1 MTDRFTVTPALWTM
15 VAIVGLLSLASLVLA
30 ILRRARPA
38 WPLTEVRR
46 RVSSWWVMAALFLL
60 AIGVSR
66 TISLCF
72 FGLVSFLAFK
82 EYLSMIPTRRSDRRV
97 LGWAYLAIP
106 LQYLWVGME
115 WYGMFV
121 VFIPVYMLLLLPL
134 RMVLIGNPKG
144 FLRAVGTLHWG
155 LMITV
160 FSISHLAYLLVFPA
174 LSQPSGG
181 SSPGGA
187 SLVLFLVVL
196 TQLNDVAQFL
206 WGKAVGRARVV
217 PTVSPNKTYGGLLGG
232 LLTTIG
238 LSLLL
243 ARWLTPLDLLQAAQ
257 AGVIIGL
264 GGFVGDVVIS
274 ALKRD
279 LGLKDSGNLLPG
291 HGGIL
296 DRIDSLT
303 YTAPLFFHF
312 IHYYYY

>member
-1 MTDRFTVTPALWTM
+1 MSQLIVTPAFWTM
-15 VAIVGLLSLASLVLA
+15 MAILALLSVASLILA
-30 ILRRARPA
+30 VLRRARPA
-38 WPLTEVRR
+38 VDLTEVRQ
-46 RVSSWWVMAALFLL
+46 RVASWWGMAGVFLL

-66 TISLCF
+66 TVSLCF

-97 LGWAYLAIP
+97 LIWAYLAIP
-106 LQYLWVGME
+106 LQYLWVGVS
-115 WYGMFV
+115 WYGMFL

-134 RMVLIGNPKG
+134 RMVLIGDPKG

-160 FSISHLAYLLVFPA
+160 FSISHLAYLLMFPA
-174 LSQPSGG
+174 VSQPSGRA
-181 SSPGGA
+181 SPGGA

-196 TQLNDVAQFL
+196 TQLNDVFQYL

-232 LLTTIG
+232 LLTTLV
-238 LSLLL
+238 LSIFL
-243 ARWLTPLDLLQAAQ
+243 ARWLTPLDPLRAAQ

-279 LGLKDSGNLLPG
+279 LGLKDSGSILPG

>member
-1 MTDRFTVTPALWTM
+1 MDRLTMTPAFWTM
-15 VAIVGLLSLASLVLA
+15 GAILLLLSVASVVLA

-38 WPLTEVRR
+38 LELTELRQ
-46 RVSSWWVMAALFLL
+46 RVSSWWVMAGVFVL
-60 AIGVSR
+60 AITVSR
-66 TISLCF
+66 TVSLCF

-97 LGWAYLAIP
+97 LIWAYLAIP
-106 LQYLWVGME
+106 LQYLWIGMS
-115 WYGMFV
+115 WYGMFL
-121 VFIPVYMLLLLPL
+121 VFIPVYMLLFLPL
-134 RMVLIGNPKG
+134 RMVLIGDPKG

-160 FSISHLAYLLVFPA
+160 FSISHLAYLLMFPA
-174 LSQPSGG
+174 VGEGAASGA
-181 SSPGGA
+181 PGGA

-206 WGKAVGRARVV
+206 WGKAIGRSRVV

-232 LLTTIG
+232 LLTTLA
-238 LSLLL
+238 LSMFL
-243 ARWLTPLDLLQAAQ
+243 ARWLTPLDPLRAAQ

-264 GGFVGDVVIS
+264 GGFIGDVVIS

-279 LGLKDSGNLLPG
+279 LGLKDSGSLLPG

-296 DRIDSLT
+296 DRVDSLT